1 MHRGIA
7 LLRPISAALL
17 LGATVAHAQFAVEDA
32 DAHGVLNPV
41 DYSERH
47 YMDMLQ
53 RFPERAGTTCYGAYI
68 LDKTDS
74 YSDTLK
80 FFKACAESG
89 SLGAMVYLSHLY
101 EMGLGT
107 EPNPEEATRW
117 VREAAERGYAVG
129 QYHYGLALLDGR
141 GVAQDDD
148 AGKEWLSRAAAQGD
162 ADAEA
167 ELTRRGL
174 R

>member
-1 MHRGIA
+1 MTQRLT
-7 LLRPISAALL
+7 LLRPIGAALCLSAAS
-17 LGATVAHAQFAVEDA
+17 AQAQYAVEDA
-32 DAHGVLNPV
+32 DDHGVLNPV

-47 YMDMLQ
+47 YMDLLQ

-74 YSDTLK
+74 YNDTLE
-80 FFKACAESG
+80 FFKACAERG
-89 SLGAMVYLSHLY
+89 SPGAMVYLSHLY

-107 EPNPEEATRW
+107 APNPEEATRW

-141 GVAQDDD
+141 GVDRDDE
-148 AGKEWLSRAAAQGD
+148 AGRKWLSRAAAQGD
-162 ADAEA
+162 SDAEA